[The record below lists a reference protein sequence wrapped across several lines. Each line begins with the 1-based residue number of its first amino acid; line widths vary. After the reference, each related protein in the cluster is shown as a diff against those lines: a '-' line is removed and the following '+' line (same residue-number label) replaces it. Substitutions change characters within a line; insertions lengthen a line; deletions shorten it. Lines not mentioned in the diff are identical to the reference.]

1 MSKFTE
7 KLTEACLEEHK
18 RFTKSNGKQGSETD
32 DPYVGFIGEYWQ
44 AIGLNLDGLSQDDN
58 GDRIPWSAAFV
69 SFVVRKGG
77 AGNKFLYKDA
87 HHHYIRQALLAAV
100 DNVADTAYVAKKFED
115 HVVKVGDIVAKGR
128 GSAKNFTWDKAL
140 EKARH
145 ATKRNYISHCD
156 VVVEV
161 GDKFI
166 KTIGGNVE
174 NSVTIKK
181 WKTNKAGNLLP
192 YVEKNSAGVAT
203 EYPWIAVL
211 SCRI

>member
-1 MSKFTE
+1 MSKFTQ
-7 KLTEACLEEHK
+7 KLSEACLAEHA

-32 DPYVGFIGEYWQ
+32 DPYVGFVGEYWKS
-44 AIGLNLDGLSQDDN
+44 INLNLDGLSVDDN

-69 SFVVRKGG
+69 SFVVRKAG
-77 AGNKFLYKDA
+77 AGDKFLYADA
-87 HHHYIRQALLAAV
+87 HHHYIRQALLAAE
-100 DNVADTAYVAKKFED
+100 DGVAGTAYVAKKFEGY
-115 HVVKVGDIVAKGR
+115 VPVVGDIVAKGR

-140 EKARH
+140 AKAR
-145 ATKRNYISHCD
+145 KNKDRNYISHCD

-166 KTIGGNVE
+166 RTIGGNVE
-174 NSVTIKK
+174 NSVTIKT